1 VSLIARNYCVTM
13 IPGVW
18 ALGQF
23 DATKR
28 FLSSQERAA
37 IPVITQILTTLLHYV
52 WLVYFVNHLDMKEFG
67 VAIATNLTYV
77 SNMIIADVWL
87 RLRSNHEYKDMI
99 FFYDRTAFDSKQ
111 MRIFLRIGVPG
122 MFMLCFEWW
131 AFELLAIFTGYI
143 GVDELAAEV
152 VIINIVTFIFMLPLG
167 ISCAASAFTGKY
179 LGQRKI
185 ISAKKQA
192 LMTILVDIVLTSLVV
207 LFLGLFRTEIAQ
219 LFTGEPN
226 VVKIIE
232 NTMWVLLIYIWFDT
246 IHGVQ
251 SGIIRGL
258 GRQKAGSIYTL
269 ICYYPIGMTLA
280 LVFAFVLDWGIEGM
294 WLGFTFACIILDIG
308 FFLIIC
314 LPDWHKIADK

>member
-1 VSLIARNYCVTM
+1 M

-37 IPVITQILTTLLHYV
+37 IPVVTQVLTTLLHYV

-67 VAIATNLTYV
+67 MAIATNLTYI
-77 SNMIIADVWL
+77 SNMIIADIWL
-87 RLRSNHEYKDMI
+87 RLRSNHEYKEMI

-131 AFELLAIFTGYI
+131 AFEL
-143 GVDELAAEV
+143 LAAEV

-192 LMTILVDIVLTSLVV
+192 LMTILVDVILTSFIV

-219 LFTGEPN
+219 LFTSEPN
-226 VVKIIE
+226 VVRIIE

-258 GRQKAGSIYTL
+258 SR
-269 ICYYPIGMTLA
+269 
-280 LVFAFVLDWGIEGM
+280 
-294 WLGFTFACIILDIG
+294 
-308 FFLIIC
+308 
-314 LPDWHKIADK
+314 